1 MTTPYRELYVEPA
14 RPRAE
19 TELGHCPWCRERVEW
34 RRGARRA
41 VCGAC
46 GARYATAQALIVAD
60 EELAATAEPA
70 LALRRVGRDVDL
82 STFGPVAWR
91 VGLGML
97 AFAGMV
103 MLAAVSSAP
112 GAILALD
119 FVTITIALLVNLVRR
134 TMA

>member
-14 RPRAE
+14 RPRVE
-19 TELGHCPWCRERVEW
+19 TELGRCPWCHTRVEW
-34 RRGARRA
+34 KRGARRA

-46 GARYATAQALIVAD
+46 GALYATAQALVVGDA
-60 EELAATAEPA
+60 EEAAVAEPSV
-70 LALRRVGRDVDL
+70 ALRRVGRDVDL

-91 VGLGML
+91 VGLGMV
-97 AFAGMV
+97 AFAAMV

-112 GAILALD
+112 GVILALD
-119 FVTITIALLVNLVRR
+119 FTTVVIALLVNLVRR